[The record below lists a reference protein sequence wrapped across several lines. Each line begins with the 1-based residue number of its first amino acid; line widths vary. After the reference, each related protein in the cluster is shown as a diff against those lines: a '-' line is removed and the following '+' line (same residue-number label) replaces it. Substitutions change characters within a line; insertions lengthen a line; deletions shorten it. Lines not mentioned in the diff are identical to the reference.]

1 MARSSD
7 SDLTPGLL
15 ALGALVLG
23 IGAVIAVWSAS
34 GTHSGDEAE
43 GSEDALA
50 WDGPASAAGRGRAR
64 PSAFTDAGV
73 SVTPGLGAGLP
84 VSLSLS
90 AIAALDGDDA
100 MDPQILAMRR
110 SFGSDAGM
118 AADFSPYAHR
128 GHAVR
133 VDGVEGVAN
142 NASCDVRVLPV
153 QTGGGFN
160 CVIRV
165 RCGGVTVYPDSA
177 LAAGYAPC
185 DVIGGV
191 PRMATDRAPTDRDGD
206 PELLVDLN
214 GRTVR
219 IHDVHHGA
227 ESTVEIALD

>member
-34 GTHSGDEAE
+34 GNRSDDVVRGSDGEAT
-43 GSEDALA
+43 
-50 WDGPASAAGRGRAR
+50 WDGPGSVGGGGRSRV
-64 PSAFTDAGV
+64 SAFTDAGMSAV
-73 SVTPGLGAGLP
+73 PGSGAMFP
-84 VSLSLS
+84 VDLNLSG
-90 AIAALDGDDA
+90 IAALAGDDV

-110 SFGSDAGM
+110 SFGDDAGM
-118 AADFSPYAHR
+118 AASFSPYAHR

-133 VDGVEGVAN
+133 VEGVDGVAS

-153 QTGGGFN
+153 QTGEGFN
-160 CVIRV
+160 CVVRV

-214 GRTVR
+214 GHTVR
-219 IHDVHHGA
+219 IHDVRHGA

>member
-1 MARSSD
+1 MARSSH

-15 ALGALVLG
+15 ALGALILG

-34 GTHSGDEAE
+34 GDRPEGERSGDEA
-43 GSEDALA
+43 LA
-50 WDGPASAAGRGRAR
+50 WDDPEEEAGGVARAR
-64 PSAFTDAGV
+64 RSAFSDAGTAV
-73 SVTPGLGAGLP
+73 SAHRDGIP
-84 VSLSLS
+84 VDIDWSGVA
-90 AIAALDGDDA
+90 AIDDEDA
-100 MDPQILAMRR
+100 VDPQILAMRR

-118 AADFSPYAHR
+118 ASFSPYAHR

-133 VDGVEGVAN
+133 VDGIEGVAS

-160 CVIRV
+160 CVVRV

-177 LAAGYAPC
+177 LEAGYAPC
-185 DVIGGV
+185 DVEGGV

-206 PELLVDLN
+206 PELLVDLS

-219 IHDVHHGA
+219 IHDVHHGE

>member
-34 GTHSGDEAE
+34 SCRSDDQRTSAE
-43 GSEDALA
+43 DGLG
-50 WDGPASAAGRGRAR
+50 WDGPSSVGGGGRAR
-64 PSAFTDAGV
+64 VSAFSDAGV
-73 SVTPGLGAGLP
+73 SVTPGLGVTFPANLNVSGLA
-84 VSLSLS
+84 
-90 AIAALDGDDA
+90 AIDGDD

-133 VDGVEGVAN
+133 VDGVDGVAN
-142 NASCDVRVLPV
+142 NAACDVRVLPV
-153 QTGGGFN
+153 QTGEGFN
-160 CVIRV
+160 CVVRV

-219 IHDVHHGA
+219 IHDVRHGA